1 MHKGSDAAKKARKSY
16 SQVVATKSTNNTK
29 IKNNIVKN
37 NVTVKRQLPNQIG
50 TGQDSGLY
58 TNSQP
63 NPAVPS
69 NGSSPDTMQNTAK
82 KNTKFLRG
90 TASTPSRS
98 LAGELPDHF
107 KNKVIVISPVSKKF
121 NQNQVKQEINRIAGK
136 IIDYKSEIIIL
147 NKTYQDTRT
156 IAIELNDEDYRLLS
170 NKSIWNS
177 NMRISEFKGR
187 RFWRQ
192 NNMRLTISERKNAVK
207 DSWNH

>member
-1 MHKGSDAAKKARKSY
+1 M
-16 SQVVATKSTNNTK
+16 
-29 IKNNIVKN
+29 
-37 NVTVKRQLPNQIG
+37 
-50 TGQDSGLY
+50 
-58 TNSQP
+58 
-63 NPAVPS
+63 
-69 NGSSPDTMQNTAK
+69 
-82 KNTKFLRG
+82 
-90 TASTPSRS
+90 
-98 LAGELPDHF
+98 PDHF
-107 KNKVIVISPVSKKF
+107 KNKVIVISPVSKKY
-121 NQNQVKQEINRIAGK
+121 NQNQIKQEINRIAGK